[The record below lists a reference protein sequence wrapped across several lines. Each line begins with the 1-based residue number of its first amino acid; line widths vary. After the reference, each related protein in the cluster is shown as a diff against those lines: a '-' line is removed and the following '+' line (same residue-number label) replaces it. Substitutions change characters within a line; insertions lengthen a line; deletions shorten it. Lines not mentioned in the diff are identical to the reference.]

1 MITVREPARA
11 RSVCATMM
19 LPRNTPCRKRATPK
33 FLDTKSVR
41 AVLGPLV
48 LALALFSGTRG
59 AYADLPEA
67 GASIT
72 TFLEVERLIRSWD
85 VAPDVTITEPDGVEG
100 ACITLRLAGR
110 VIGRGSVMSNEGDAV
125 TRAFQ
130 EAWREANERVEVD
143 RDALQQQ
150 RIAARAGRV
159 IVDLQLA
166 GTPQPVLGDTFA
178 AAAQR
183 AAPGIHGVA
192 IGIGPRLEGVF
203 PGTQLAT
210 GALPDQAM
218 RIAAAKLDLP
228 PLELNDIRTRY
239 QAIPYVFPVRHLA
252 QIEPQQQPIFLYRSG
267 AVVPLAE
274 TNGPSLRA
282 AARAIA
288 AHLQAARWTGPQPF
302 GLRGDQ
308 NLATGRYET
317 PIAPPRAQAL
327 AAFALARYAGTPGFT
342 DEERA
347 EARIVAAELL
357 RLMTIVEEDE
367 VDPFTDPAA
376 CAAWLIASTELAP
389 IAEPGQALEQSAFA
403 EAAQRRLVETVTDA
417 ESRDALPPGA
427 RAMIALA
434 LVRRASTNDALREHA
449 AALMRDLRIRTPAPQ
464 MPTLMPWL
472 GWAELALAQD
482 ADDLPSEIALRD
494 MRDLVWQYQIGDPDP
509 AARGHDLAGGIVF
522 TNAPDALPTWH
533 CLRPIAFVA
542 SMLGDSRL
550 TTGDELAAELGRLR
564 LSLRYVVQ
572 LSVREAESHMMA
584 HPRRSIGGV
593 RRAVWDQT
601 ASIDACS
608 LALLTLCET
617 LRAVDSRAGG

>member
-1 MITVREPARA
+1 MLLSGG
-11 RSVCATMM
+11 RS
-19 LPRNTPCRKRATPK
+19 
-33 FLDTKSVR
+33 
-41 AVLGPLV
+41 
-48 LALALFSGTRG
+48 

-72 TFLEVERLIRSWD
+72 TFLEIERLIRSWD
-85 VAPDVTITEPDGVEG
+85 AGPDVTITEPDGVEG

-110 VIGRGSVMSNEGDAV
+110 VIGRGSVMSNTGDAV

-143 RDALQQQ
+143 RDALQEQ

-159 IVDLQLA
+159 IIDLQLA

-183 AAPGIHGVA
+183 TAPGIHGVA

-228 PLELNDIRTRY
+228 PLELNEIRTRY

-252 QIEPQQQPIFLYRSG
+252 QIEPQQQPMFLYRGG

-274 TNGPSLRA
+274 TNGPSLRD
-282 AARAIA
+282 AARTIA
-288 AHLQAARWTGPQPF
+288 THLQAARWTGPQPF

-308 NLATGRYET
+308 NLATGRYEE

-327 AAFALARYAGTPGFT
+327 AAFALARFAGTPGIGE
-342 DEERA
+342 DHRA
-347 EARIVAAELL
+347 EALIVAAELL

-367 VDPFTDPAA
+367 VDPLTDPAA

-403 EAAQRRLVETVTDA
+403 EASQRRLVETVADA
-417 ESRDALPPGA
+417 ESRDALAPGA

-434 LVRRASTNDALREHA
+434 LVRRAPFDASLRDHA
-449 AALMRDLRIRTPAPQ
+449 VSLTRDLRIRTPAAQ

-472 GWAELALAQD
+472 GWTELALAEGG
-482 ADDLPSEIALRD
+482 DLPSEIALRD

-522 TNAPDALPTWH
+522 TNAPDALPTWQ
-533 CLRPIAFVA
+533 CLRPMTFVA
-542 SMLGDSRL
+542 SMLGDARL
-550 TTGDELAAELGRLR
+550 TTADELAAELGRLR
-564 LSLRYVVQ
+564 LSLRYVLQ

-584 HPRRSIGGV
+584 HPRRSLGGV
-593 RRAVWDQT
+593 RRAVWDQIV
-601 ASIDACS
+601 SIDACS

-617 LRAVDSRAGG
+617 LRAVESRAGG